1 MVSAVRVDV
10 KARDSDGDRDLQGTV
25 LVAAT
30 HRMVQPLGQLA
41 FTQRF
46 NADGLLADHEG
57 GDMTQVFDGIT
68 VLDFTSGRA
77 GGVATMVMS
86 DFGAEVIKVEPPGG
100 EKFRNELGSIQ
111 WDRGKKSVVLDLKTP
126 GGQDK
131 ARKLARLSDVVVEGY
146 RPGVTQRLGIDYD
159 SFQDGHPE
167 LVYATLTG
175 FGPSGPYANYKGYEA
190 VVAAKTGRM
199 MMFTGQNPRHGP
211 NYVVLQGVCHAA
223 ATALIRGITAALYV
237 RERTGLG
244 QRVET
249 SMLQAVTTYDHV
261 SWVHGQMVEKRPE
274 TYPPDPTVGIGRPNP
289 TGYLPARTKDGHWI
303 QLGNVVERLFR
314 SMMHSLDMD
323 FIYDDPRFK
332 TAPSLNQE
340 AVSSLERIMLER
352 VQEKTL
358 EEWMTIFLGEAG
370 NVAAEP
376 YLTSEQALDHP
387 QIVHN
392 GNVQDVDDPRVGST
406 RQLGPMVKMSVT
418 PARTKSPAPALGQ
431 HTAEVLARLD
441 GADQKRSNGLKHAMP
456 KHPLQGITLLDLGTV
471 INGPLGCALVAEL
484 GARVIRIE
492 APGGDWGRQGMSMT
506 VHRTMAGSE
515 GICLDLKT
523 PEGQEIMGKL
533 AAKADL
539 LLHSMR
545 PGAPERTGIGYDQL
559 SKINPNLVYLY
570 AGGYGS
576 TGPYSHRPSMAPIAG
591 AVSGG
596 GVAQMGRDSFPPP
609 DQPMSIDDIAAVS
622 KQLKR
627 ANDGTADHTTA
638 MVNAVG
644 LVLGLYA
651 RERTGR
657 AQYVESTMIAA
668 NAYLNADDFYWNEG
682 KQPRPLPDR
691 DGYGL
696 HALYRLY
703 RARTGW
709 VFLACPFDDEW
720 EALCKTIDRLDLR
733 DDPRF
738 ATREAREKHDD
749 ALIDDLSG
757 VFASEDPLYWEELL
771 STADVACV
779 KAEDRGMYFFFN
791 EDPHVRENGLLTQVE
806 APRYGK
812 FWRYSP
818 VVSFSE
824 TSGQAGPGPLKGEH
838 TRPILRELGYTDEQV
853 HDLKR
858 RKVVDWEEE

>member
-1 MVSAVRVDV
+1 MA
-10 KARDSDGDRDLQGTV
+10 
-25 LVAAT
+25 
-30 HRMVQPLGQLA
+30 
-41 FTQRF
+41 
-46 NADGLLADHEG
+46 
-57 GDMTQVFDGIT
+57 QVFDGIT

-100 EKFRNELGSIQ
+100 EKFRNEPGSIQ
-111 WDRGKKSVVLDLKTP
+111 WNRGKRSVVLDLKTP
-126 GGQDK
+126 DGQER
-131 ARKLARLSDVVVEGY
+131 ARRLAQLADVVVENF
-146 RPGVTQRLGIDYD
+146 RPGVSQRLAIDYD
-159 SFQDGHPE
+159 RIRDGHPE
-167 LVYATLTG
+167 LVYASLTS
-175 FGPSGPYANYKGYEA
+175 FGPRGPYANYKGYDA
-190 VVAAKTGRM
+190 VVAAKSGRM
-199 MMFTGQNPRHGP
+199 MMFANQNPRRGP
-211 NYVVLQGVCHAA
+211 NYVVTQGVCHAA
-223 ATALIRGITAALYV
+223 ATALVRGITSALYL

-261 SWVHGQMVEKRPE
+261 SWVHGQMVQNRPDE
-274 TYPPDPTVGIGRPNP
+274 YPPDALVGTGRGNP
-289 TGYLPARTKDGHWI
+289 TGYLPARTKDGQWI

-314 SMMHSLDMD
+314 SMMHSMDMD
-323 FIYDDPRFK
+323 FIYEDQRLKAAPFLDPEGV
-332 TAPSLNQE
+332 AI
-340 AVSSLERIMLER
+340 LERIMLEK
-352 VQEKTL
+352 VQEKSL
-358 EEWMTIFLGEAG
+358 DEWMAVFLSREG
-370 NVAAEP
+370 NAAAEP

-392 GNVQDVDDPRVGST
+392 GNALGVDVPGVGAT
-406 RQLGPMVKMSVT
+406 RQLGPIVKMSAT
-418 PARTKSPAPALGQ
+418 PGGTQGPAPALGQ
-431 HTAEVLARLD
+431 HTDEVLGRLD
-441 GADQKRSNGLKHAMP
+441 AKSGRHASGAKRAMP
-456 KHPLQGITLLDLGTV
+456 EHPLEGVTLLDLGTV

-492 APGGDWGRQGMSMT
+492 APGGDWGRMGLPFSA
-506 VHRTMAGSE
+506 HRTMAGSE

-545 PGAPERTGIGYDQL
+545 PGAPERTGIGYEQL
-559 SKINPNLVYLY
+559 KKINPDLVYLY

-596 GVAQMGRDSFPPP
+596 GVAQMGRDAFPPP
-609 DQPMSIDDIAAVS
+609 DQSMSIDEIEAVA

-627 ANDGTADHTTA
+627 ANDGTADHSTA

-651 RERTGR
+651 RERTGS

-668 NAYLNADDFYWNEG
+668 NAYLNIDDFYWHEG

-691 DGYGL
+691 EGYGL

-703 RARTGW
+703 QAKTGW
-709 VFLACPFDDEW
+709 VFLACPFEDEW
-720 EALCKTIDRLDLR
+720 EALCGAIDRPDLLTN
-733 DDPRF
+733 PMF
-738 ATREAREKHDD
+738 ATSDLREKHDE
-749 ALIDDLSG
+749 ALAGELSRL
-757 VFASEDPLYWEELL
+757 FATEEPMYWERLL
-771 STADVACV
+771 TAADVACV
-779 KAEDRGMYFFFN
+779 KAEDRGMYYFFN
-791 EDPHVRENGLLTQVE
+791 EDPHVSESGLLTNVD
-806 APRYGK
+806 APRFGE

-818 VVSFSE
+818 VVTFSQ
-824 TSGQAGPGPLKGEH
+824 TSGRVGPGPLKGQH
-838 TRPILRELGYTDEQV
+838 TRPILRELGYTHEQIL
-853 HDLKR
+853 DLKQ

>member
-1 MVSAVRVDV
+1 MA
-10 KARDSDGDRDLQGTV
+10 
-25 LVAAT
+25 
-30 HRMVQPLGQLA
+30 
-41 FTQRF
+41 
-46 NADGLLADHEG
+46 
-57 GDMTQVFDGIT
+57 QVFDGIT

-100 EKFRNELGSIQ
+100 EKFRNEPGSIQ
-111 WDRGKKSVVLDLKTP
+111 WNRGKRSVVLDLKTP
-126 GGQDK
+126 DGQER
-131 ARKLARLSDVVVEGY
+131 ARRLAQLADVVVENF
-146 RPGVTQRLGIDYD
+146 RPGVSQRLAIDYD
-159 SFQDGHPE
+159 RIRDGHPE
-167 LVYATLTG
+167 LVYASLTS
-175 FGPSGPYANYKGYEA
+175 FGPRGPYANYKGYDA
-190 VVAAKTGRM
+190 VVAAKSGRM
-199 MMFTGQNPRHGP
+199 MMFANQNPRRGP
-211 NYVVLQGVCHAA
+211 NYVVTQGVCHAA
-223 ATALIRGITAALYV
+223 ATALVRGITSALYL

-261 SWVHGQMVEKRPE
+261 SWVHGQMVQNRPDE
-274 TYPPDPTVGIGRPNP
+274 YPPDALVGTGRGNP
-289 TGYLPARTKDGHWI
+289 TGYLPARTKDGQWI

-314 SMMHSLDMD
+314 SMMHSMDMD
-323 FIYDDPRFK
+323 FIYEDQRLKAAPFLDPEGV
-332 TAPSLNQE
+332 AI
-340 AVSSLERIMLER
+340 LERIMLEK
-352 VQEKTL
+352 VQEKSL
-358 EEWMTIFLGEAG
+358 DEWMAVFLSREG
-370 NVAAEP
+370 NAAAEP

-392 GNVQDVDDPRVGST
+392 GNALGVDVPGVGAT
-406 RQLGPMVKMSVT
+406 RQLGPIVKMSAT
-418 PARTKSPAPALGQ
+418 PGGTQGPAPALGQ
-431 HTAEVLARLD
+431 HTDEVLGRLD
-441 GADQKRSNGLKHAMP
+441 AKSGRHASGAKRAMP
-456 KHPLQGITLLDLGTV
+456 EHPLEGVTLLDLGTV

-492 APGGDWGRQGMSMT
+492 APGGDWGRMGLPFSA
-506 VHRTMAGSE
+506 HRTMAGSE

-545 PGAPERTGIGYDQL
+545 PGAPERTGIGYEQL
-559 SKINPNLVYLY
+559 KKINPDLVYLY

-596 GVAQMGRDSFPPP
+596 GVAQMGRDAFPPP
-609 DQPMSIDDIAAVS
+609 DQPMSIDEIEAVA

-627 ANDGTADHTTA
+627 ANDGTADHSTA

-651 RERTGR
+651 RERTGS

-668 NAYLNADDFYWNEG
+668 NAYLNIDDFYWHEG

-691 DGYGL
+691 EGYGL

-703 RARTGW
+703 QAKTGW
-709 VFLACPFDDEW
+709 VFLACPFEDEW
-720 EALCKTIDRLDLR
+720 EALCGAIDRPDLLTN
-733 DDPRF
+733 PMF
-738 ATREAREKHDD
+738 ATSDLREKHDE
-749 ALIDDLSG
+749 ALADELSRL
-757 VFASEDPLYWEELL
+757 FATEEPMYWERLL
-771 STADVACV
+771 TAADVACV
-779 KAEDRGMYFFFN
+779 KAEDRGMYYFFN
-791 EDPHVRENGLLTQVE
+791 EDPHVSESGLLTNVD
-806 APRYGK
+806 APRFGE

-818 VVSFSE
+818 VVTFSQ
-824 TSGQAGPGPLKGEH
+824 TSGRVGPGPLKGQH
-838 TRPILRELGYTDEQV
+838 TRPILRELGYTHEQIL
-853 HDLKR
+853 DLKQ

>member
-1 MVSAVRVDV
+1 MA
-10 KARDSDGDRDLQGTV
+10 
-25 LVAAT
+25 
-30 HRMVQPLGQLA
+30 
-41 FTQRF
+41 
-46 NADGLLADHEG
+46 
-57 GDMTQVFDGIT
+57 QVFDGIT

-100 EKFRNELGSIQ
+100 EKFRRSPGSIQ
-111 WDRGKKSVVLDLKTP
+111 WNRGKKSIVLDLKT
-126 GGQDK
+126 QDGRDS
-131 ARKLARLSDVVVEGY
+131 ARELAQISDVVVENF
-146 RPGVTQRLGIDYD
+146 RPGVTRRLGIDYD
-159 SFQDGHPE
+159 TLRASHPE
-167 LVYATLTG
+167 LVYATLTS
-175 FGPSGPYANYKGYEA
+175 FGPQGPYANYKGYDA
-190 VVAAKTGRM
+190 VVAAKSGRM
-199 MMFTGQNPRHGP
+199 MMFAGQNPREGP
-211 NYVVLQGVCHAA
+211 NYVVVQGVCHAA

-237 RERTGLG
+237 REKTGLG

-249 SMLQAVTTYDHV
+249 SMLKAVTTYDHV
-261 SWVHGQMVEKRPE
+261 SWIHGQMVETQPD
-274 TYPPDPTVGIGRPNP
+274 TSPPGASVGTGRPNP

-314 SMMHSLDMD
+314 SMVHWLDMD
-323 FIYDDPRFK
+323 FIYEDPRFE
-332 TAPSLNQE
+332 TAPFLDQE
-340 AVSSLERIMLER
+340 SVAALERIMLEK

-358 EEWMTIFLGEAG
+358 QEWMTIFLGEAG
-370 NVAAEP
+370 DVAAEP
-376 YLTSEQALDHP
+376 YFTSEQALDHP

-392 GNVQDVDDPRVGST
+392 GNVQDVDVPGLGIT
-406 RQLGPMVKMSVT
+406 RQLGPMVNMRRT
-418 PARTKSPAPALGQ
+418 PASTLGPAPAPGQ
-431 HTAEVLARLD
+431 HTAEVLARLQGD
-441 GADQKRSNGLKHAMP
+441 ARSHPNGANNPMP
-456 KHPLQGITLLDLGTV
+456 KHPLEGITLLDLGTV

-492 APGGDWGRQGMSMT
+492 APGGDWGRQGMAMT

-545 PGAPERTGIGYDQL
+545 PGAPERTGIGYEQL

-596 GVAQMGRDSFPPP
+596 GVAQMGRDAFPPP
-609 DQPMSIDDIAAVS
+609 DQSMSIDDIAAVAR
-622 KQLKR
+622 QLKR
-627 ANDGTADHTTA
+627 ANDGTADHNTA

-651 RERTGR
+651 RERTGK

-668 NAYLNADDFYWNEG
+668 NAYANVDDFYWHEG
-682 KQPRPLPDR
+682 KQPRALPDSG
-691 DGYGL
+691 GYGL

-703 RARTGW
+703 RAKSGW
-709 VFLACPFDDEW
+709 VFLACPFEDEW
-720 EALCKTIDRLDLR
+720 KALCRTIDRTDILDDL
-733 DDPRF
+733 RF
-738 ATREAREKHDD
+738 ATPEMREEHDD
-749 ALIDDLSG
+749 ALADELAR
-757 VFASEDPLYWEELL
+757 VFAGEDPLYWEQLL
-771 STADVACV
+771 TAADVACV

-806 APRYGK
+806 APRYGE

-818 VVSFSE
+818 VVDFSDS
-824 TSGQAGPGPLKGEH
+824 SGRAGPGPLKGQH
-838 TRPILRELGYTDEQV
+838 TRPLLRELGYTDEQI
-853 HDLKR
+853 HDLKQ

>member
-1 MVSAVRVDV
+1 MA
-10 KARDSDGDRDLQGTV
+10 
-25 LVAAT
+25 
-30 HRMVQPLGQLA
+30 
-41 FTQRF
+41 
-46 NADGLLADHEG
+46 
-57 GDMTQVFDGIT
+57 QVFDGIT

-77 GGVATMVMS
+77 GGVATMVLS
-86 DFGAEVIKVEPPGG
+86 DFGAEVIRVEPPGG
-100 EKFRNELGSIQ
+100 EKFRDSPGAAQ
-111 WDRGKKSVVLDLKTP
+111 WHRGKKNVVLDLKT
-126 GGQDK
+126 GDGRDK
-131 ARKLARLSDVVVEGY
+131 AQGLALLSDVVVENF
-146 RPGVTQRLGIDYD
+146 RPGVAQRLGIDYD
-159 SFQDGHPE
+159 SLRSGHPE
-167 LVYATLTG
+167 LVYATLTS
-175 FGPSGPYANYKGYEA
+175 FGSSGPYANYKGYDA

-199 MMFTGQNPRHGP
+199 MMFAGQNPRPGP
-211 NYVVLQGVCHAA
+211 NYVVVQGVCHAA
-223 ATALIRGITAALYV
+223 ATALVRGITAALYV
-237 RERTGLG
+237 REKTGRG

-261 SWVHGQMVEKRPE
+261 SWVHGQMVENRPDE
-274 TYPPDPTVGIGRPNP
+274 YPPESTVGIGRPNP
-289 TGYLPARTKDGHWI
+289 TGYLPARTRDGHWI

-323 FIYDDPRFK
+323 FIYEDPRFK
-332 TAPSLNQE
+332 TAPYLDQE
-340 AVSSLERIMLER
+340 AVALLEWIMLEK

-358 EEWMTIFLGEAG
+358 DEWMAIFLGEAG

-392 GNVQDVDDPRVGST
+392 GNVQDVNDPRLGGM
-406 RQLGPMVKMSVT
+406 RQLGPMVNMTLT
-418 PARTKSPAPALGQ
+418 PASTQGLAPVLGQ
-431 HTAEVLARLD
+431 HTAEVLARLGGD
-441 GADQKRSNGLKHAMP
+441 ANRRPNGAKDPMP
-456 KHPLQGITLLDLGTV
+456 KHPLEGITLLDLGTV

-492 APGGDWGRQGMSMT
+492 APGGDWGRQGLPFSA
-506 VHRTMAGSE
+506 HRTMAGSE
-515 GICLDLKT
+515 DICLDLKT

-533 AAKADL
+533 AAKADM

-559 SKINPNLVYLY
+559 KKINPNLVYLY

-609 DQPMSIDDIAAVS
+609 GQPMSIDDIAAVA

-627 ANDGTADHTTA
+627 ANDGTADHSTA

-651 RERTGR
+651 RERTGM

-668 NAYLNADDFYWNEG
+668 NAFANVDDFFWHEG
-682 KQPRPLPDR
+682 KHPRPLPDR

-703 RARTGW
+703 RAKTGW

-720 EALCKTIDRLDLR
+720 ESLCRAIDRPDLR

-738 ATREAREKHDD
+738 ATRDARGNYDD
-749 ALIDDLSG
+749 ALIAELAE
-757 VFASEDPLYWEELL
+757 VFAAEDPLYWEELL
-771 STADVACV
+771 TAADVACV

-791 EDPHVRENGLLTQVE
+791 ADPHVRDNGLLTQVE
-806 APRYGK
+806 APQYGQ

-824 TSGQAGPGPLKGEH
+824 TSGRAGPGPLKGQH
-838 TRPILRELGYTDEQV
+838 TRPILKELGYTDEQI
-853 HDLKR
+853 HDLKQ
-858 RKVVDWEEE
+858 RKVVDWEEA

>member
-1 MVSAVRVDV
+1 MA
-10 KARDSDGDRDLQGTV
+10 
-25 LVAAT
+25 
-30 HRMVQPLGQLA
+30 
-41 FTQRF
+41 
-46 NADGLLADHEG
+46 
-57 GDMTQVFDGIT
+57 QVFDGIT

-100 EKFRNELGSIQ
+100 EKFRRSPGSIQ
-111 WDRGKKSVVLDLKTP
+111 WNRGKKSIVLDLKT
-126 GGQDK
+126 QDGRDN
-131 ARKLARLSDVVVEGY
+131 ARELAQISDVVVENF
-146 RPGVTQRLGIDYD
+146 RPGVTRRLGIDYD
-159 SFQDGHPE
+159 TLRAGHTE
-167 LVYATLTG
+167 LVYATLTS
-175 FGPSGPYANYKGYEA
+175 FGPQGPYANYKGYDA
-190 VVAAKTGRM
+190 VVAAKSGRM
-199 MMFTGQNPRHGP
+199 MMFAGQNPREGP
-211 NYVVLQGVCHAA
+211 NYVVVQGVCHAA

-237 RERTGLG
+237 REKTGLG

-249 SMLQAVTTYDHV
+249 SMLKAVTTYDHV
-261 SWVHGQMVEKRPE
+261 SWIHGQMVETQPD
-274 TYPPDPTVGIGRPNP
+274 TSPPGASVGTGRPNP

-314 SMMHSLDMD
+314 SMVHWLDMD
-323 FIYDDPRFK
+323 FIYEDPRFK
-332 TAPSLNQE
+332 TAPFLDQE
-340 AVSSLERIMLER
+340 SVAALERIMLEK

-370 NVAAEP
+370 DVAAEP
-376 YLTSEQALDHP
+376 YFTSEQALDHP

-392 GNVQDVDDPRVGST
+392 GNVQDVDVPGLGIT
-406 RQLGPMVKMSVT
+406 RQLGPMVNMRRT
-418 PARTKSPAPALGQ
+418 PASTQGPAPAPGQ
-431 HTAEVLARLD
+431 HTAEVLARLQGD
-441 GADQKRSNGLKHAMP
+441 ARSHPNGANNPMP
-456 KHPLQGITLLDLGTV
+456 KHPLEGITLLDLGTV

-492 APGGDWGRQGMSMT
+492 APGGDWGRQGMAMT
-506 VHRTMAGSE
+506 AHRTMAGSE

-545 PGAPERTGIGYDQL
+545 PGAPERTGIGFEQL

-596 GVAQMGRDSFPPP
+596 GVAQMGRDAFSPP
-609 DQPMSIDDIAAVS
+609 DQSMSIDDIAAVAR
-622 KQLKR
+622 QLKR
-627 ANDGTADHTTA
+627 ANDGTADHNTA

-651 RERTGR
+651 RERTGK

-668 NAYLNADDFYWNEG
+668 NAYANVDDFYWHEG
-682 KQPRPLPDR
+682 KQPRPLPDSG
-691 DGYGL
+691 GYGL

-703 RARTGW
+703 QAKSGW
-709 VFLACPFDDEW
+709 VFLACPFEDEW
-720 EALCKTIDRLDLR
+720 EALCRTIDRTDILDDL
-733 DDPRF
+733 RF
-738 ATREAREKHDD
+738 ATPEMREEHDD
-749 ALIDDLSG
+749 ALADELAR
-757 VFASEDPLYWEELL
+757 VFAGEDPLYWEQLL
-771 STADVACV
+771 TAADVACV

-806 APRYGK
+806 APRYGE

-818 VVSFSE
+818 VVDFSDS
-824 TSGQAGPGPLKGEH
+824 SGRAGPGPLKGQH
-838 TRPILRELGYTDEQV
+838 TRPLLRELGYTDEQI
-853 HDLKR
+853 HELKQ

>member
-1 MVSAVRVDV
+1 MA
-10 KARDSDGDRDLQGTV
+10 
-25 LVAAT
+25 
-30 HRMVQPLGQLA
+30 
-41 FTQRF
+41 
-46 NADGLLADHEG
+46 
-57 GDMTQVFDGIT
+57 QVFDGIT

-100 EKFRNELGSIQ
+100 EKFRRSPGSIQ
-111 WDRGKKSVVLDLKTP
+111 WNRGKKSIVLDLKT
-126 GGQDK
+126 QDGRDS
-131 ARKLARLSDVVVEGY
+131 ARELAQLSDVVVENF
-146 RPGVTQRLGIDYD
+146 RPGVTRRLGIDYD
-159 SFQDGHPE
+159 TLRAGHPE
-167 LVYATLTG
+167 LVYATLTS
-175 FGPSGPYANYKGYEA
+175 FGPQGPYANYKGYDA
-190 VVAAKTGRM
+190 VVAAKSGRM
-199 MMFTGQNPRHGP
+199 MMFAGQNPREGP
-211 NYVVLQGVCHAA
+211 NYVVVQGVCHAA

-237 RERTGLG
+237 REKTGLG

-249 SMLQAVTTYDHV
+249 SMLKAVTTYDHV
-261 SWVHGQMVEKRPE
+261 SWIHGQMVETQPD
-274 TYPPDPTVGIGRPNP
+274 TSPPGASVGTGRPNP

-314 SMMHSLDMD
+314 SMVHWLDMD
-323 FIYDDPRFK
+323 FIYEDPRFK
-332 TAPSLNQE
+332 TAPFLDQE
-340 AVSSLERIMLER
+340 SVAALERIMLEK

-358 EEWMTIFLGEAG
+358 DEWMAIFLGEAG
-370 NVAAEP
+370 DVAAEP
-376 YLTSEQALDHP
+376 YFTSEQALDHP

-392 GNVQDVDDPRVGST
+392 GNVQDVDVPGLGIT
-406 RQLGPMVKMSVT
+406 RQLGPMVNMRRT
-418 PARTKSPAPALGQ
+418 PASTQGPAPAPGQ
-431 HTAEVLARLD
+431 HTAEVLARLQGD
-441 GADQKRSNGLKHAMP
+441 ARSHPNGANNPMP
-456 KHPLQGITLLDLGTV
+456 KHPLEGITLLDLGTV

-492 APGGDWGRQGMSMT
+492 APGGDWGRQGMPMS

-545 PGAPERTGIGYDQL
+545 PGAPERTGIGYEQL

-596 GVAQMGRDSFPPP
+596 GVAQMGRDAFPPP
-609 DQPMSIDDIAAVS
+609 DQSMSIDDIATVAR
-622 KQLKR
+622 QLKR
-627 ANDGTADHTTA
+627 ANDGTADHNTA

-651 RERTGR
+651 RERTGK

-668 NAYLNADDFYWNEG
+668 NAYANVDDFYWHEG
-682 KQPRPLPDR
+682 KQPRPLPDSN
-691 DGYGL
+691 GYGL

-703 RARTGW
+703 RAKSGW
-709 VFLACPFDDEW
+709 VFLACPFEDEW
-720 EALCKTIDRLDLR
+720 EALCRTIDRTDILDDL
-733 DDPRF
+733 RF
-738 ATREAREKHDD
+738 ATREMREEHDD
-749 ALIDDLSG
+749 ALADELAR
-757 VFASEDPLYWEELL
+757 VFAGEDPLYWEQLL
-771 STADVACV
+771 TAADVACV
-779 KAEDRGMYFFFN
+779 KAEDRGMCFFFN

-806 APRYGK
+806 APRYGE

-818 VVSFSE
+818 VVDFSDS
-824 TSGQAGPGPLKGEH
+824 SGRAGPGPLKGQH
-838 TRPILRELGYTDEQV
+838 TRPLLRELGYTDEQI
-853 HDLKR
+853 HELKQ

>member
-1 MVSAVRVDV
+1 MS
-10 KARDSDGDRDLQGTV
+10 
-25 LVAAT
+25 
-30 HRMVQPLGQLA
+30 
-41 FTQRF
+41 
-46 NADGLLADHEG
+46 
-57 GDMTQVFDGIT
+57 QVFDGIT

-100 EKFRNELGSIQ
+100 EKFRNSPGAIQ
-111 WDRGKKSVVLDLKTP
+111 WNRGKKSVVLDLKTP
-126 GGQDK
+126 EGRDN
-131 ARKLARLSDVVVEGY
+131 ARGLAQLSDVVVESF

-159 SFQDGHPE
+159 SLRGGHPG

-175 FGPSGPYANYKGYEA
+175 FGRQGPYAKYKGYDA
-190 VVAAKTGRM
+190 VVAAKSGRM
-199 MMFTGQNPRHGP
+199 MMFAEQTPRQGP
-211 NYVVLQGVCHAA
+211 NHVVVQGVCHSA

-237 RERTGLG
+237 RERTGKG
-244 QRVET
+244 QRVEA

-261 SWVHGQMVEKRPE
+261 SWVHGQMIENLPD
-274 TYPPDPTVGIGRPNP
+274 TYPPDPRVGIGRPNP
-289 TGYLPARTKDGHWI
+289 TGYLPARTKDGYWI

-323 FIYDDPRFK
+323 FIYEDPRYK
-332 TAPSLNQE
+332 TAPFLDEE
-340 AVSSLERIMLER
+340 AVASLERIMLEK

-358 EEWMTIFLGEAG
+358 DEWMSIFLGEAN

-376 YLTSEQALDHP
+376 YITSEQALDHP

-392 GNVQDVDDPRVGST
+392 GNVQEVNDPGVGDT
-406 RQLGPMVKMSVT
+406 RQLGPMVNMRVT
-418 PARTKSPAPALGQ
+418 PASTQGPAPAPGQ
-431 HTAEVLARLD
+431 HTAEVLTRLGGD
-441 GADQKRSNGLKHAMP
+441 SKRHSNGAKDAMP
-456 KHPLQGITLLDLGTV
+456 RHPLAGITLLDLGTV

-492 APGGDWGRQGMSMT
+492 APGGDWGRQGLAMS

-523 PEGQEIMGKL
+523 LEGQEIMGKL

-545 PGAPERTGIGYDQL
+545 PGAPERTGIGYEQL

-609 DQPMSIDDIAAVS
+609 GQPMSIDDIAAVA

-627 ANDGTADHTTA
+627 ANDGTADHNTA

-651 RERTGR
+651 RERTGM

-668 NAYLNADDFYWNEG
+668 NAYANVDDFYWHEG

-709 VFLACPFDDEW
+709 VFLACPFEDEW
-720 EALCKTIDRLDLR
+720 EALCRAIDRPDLR

-738 ATREAREKHDD
+738 ATHKAREMHDD
-749 ALIDDLSG
+749 ALIDELAQ
-757 VFASEDPLYWEELL
+757 VFTAGDPLYWEKLL
-771 STADVACV
+771 TAADVACV

-791 EDPHVRENGLLTQVE
+791 EDPHVSENGLLTKVE
-806 APRYGK
+806 APRYGE

-818 VVSFSE
+818 VVRFSE
-824 TSGQAGPGPLKGEH
+824 TSGRAGPGPLKGQH
-838 TRPILRELGYTDEQV
+838 TRPILMELGYTDEQT
-853 HDLKR
+853 HDLKQ

>member
-1 MVSAVRVDV
+1 MA
-10 KARDSDGDRDLQGTV
+10 
-25 LVAAT
+25 
-30 HRMVQPLGQLA
+30 
-41 FTQRF
+41 
-46 NADGLLADHEG
+46 
-57 GDMTQVFDGIT
+57 QVFDGIT

-100 EKFRNELGSIQ
+100 EKFRNAPGSIQ
-111 WDRGKKSVVLDLKTP
+111 WNRGKKSIVLDLKTRE
-126 GGQDK
+126 GRDH
-131 ARKLARLSDVVVEGY
+131 ARGLAQLADVVVESF
-146 RPGVTQRLGIDYD
+146 RPSVTQRLGIDYD
-159 SFQDGHPE
+159 SLRDGHPE

-175 FGPSGPYANYKGYEA
+175 FGASGPYAHYKGYDG
-190 VVAAKTGRM
+190 VVAAKTGRT
-199 MMFTGQNPRHGP
+199 MMFAGQNPREGP
-211 NYVVLQGVCHAA
+211 NHVVTQGVCHAA
-223 ATALIRGITAALYV
+223 ATALIRGITSALYV
-237 RERTGLG
+237 RERTGRG

-249 SMLQAVTTYDHV
+249 SMLKAVTTYDHV
-261 SWVHGQMVEKRPE
+261 SWVHGQMVENRPDE
-274 TYPPDPTVGIGRPNP
+274 YPPDPSVGTGRGNP
-289 TGYLPARTKDGHWI
+289 TGYLPARTKDGQWI

-323 FIYDDPRFK
+323 FIYEDPRFE
-332 TAPSLNQE
+332 TAPFLDRK
-340 AVSSLERIMLER
+340 AVDALERIMLEK
-352 VQEKTL
+352 VQGKTL
-358 EEWMTIFLGEAG
+358 DEWMAIFLSEAG
-370 NVAAEP
+370 NAAAEP

-392 GNVQDVDDPRVGST
+392 GNVQEVDVPGVGGTS
-406 RQLGPMVKMSVT
+406 QLGPMVNMKAT
-418 PARTKSPAPALGQ
+418 PGSTQGPAPELGQ
-431 HTAEVLARLD
+431 HTDEVLARL
-441 GADQKRSNGLKHAMP
+441 RSNTKKHTNGAKALMP
-456 KHPLQGITLLDLGTV
+456 KHPLEGITLLDLGTV

-492 APGGDWGRQGMSMT
+492 APGGDWGRQGLPFSA
-506 VHRTMAGSE
+506 HRTMAGSE

-523 PEGQEIMGKL
+523 EEGQEIMSKL
-533 AAKADL
+533 AAKVDL

-545 PGAPERTGIGYDQL
+545 PGAPERTGIGYEQL
-559 SKINPNLVYLY
+559 SKINPKLVYVY

-596 GVAQMGRDSFPPP
+596 GVAQMGRDGFPHL
-609 DQPMSIDDIAAVS
+609 DQSLSIEEIAAVA

-627 ANDGTADHTTA
+627 ANDGTADHSTA

-651 RERTGR
+651 RERTGM

-668 NAYLNADDFYWNEG
+668 NAYLNIDDFYRHEG

-703 RARTGW
+703 RAKTGW

-720 EALCKTIDRLDLR
+720 QALCRTIDRPDLR

-738 ATREAREKHDD
+738 ATSEAREKHDD
-749 ALIDDLSG
+749 ALIDKLAG
-757 VFASEDPLYWEELL
+757 MFAAEEPMHWEELL
-771 STADVACV
+771 TAADVACV

-806 APRYGK
+806 APRFGE

-818 VVSFSE
+818 VVDFSE
-824 TSGQAGPGPLKGEH
+824 TSGRTGPGPLKGEH
-838 TRPILRELGYTDEQV
+838 TRPILRDLGYTDEQI
-853 HDLKR
+853 HDFQQ